1 MKWVNGII
9 LFAVGCMLWVIALG
23 IPDYLR
29 AISPKVL
36 AMAKSEP
43 GLESESS
50 SLLSLHQPG
59 VSQILIRAAQI
70 ARTPD
75 VERLKVSFER
85 YELEY
90 PSHVLQGHAQG
101 VFEPVLTELP
111 REVDNVMEWM
121 MRLSLIHI

>member
-1 MKWVNGII
+1 MKWVHGII
-9 LFAVGCMLWVIALG
+9 LFAAGCMLWVIALG

-29 AISPKVL
+29 AMSPEVL

-75 VERLKVSFER
+75 VERLVVSFER
-85 YELEY
+85 YEVVS
-90 PSHVLQGHAQG
+90 SHVRQGHAQG
-101 VFEPVLTELP
+101 VFEPV
-111 REVDNVMEWM
+111 
-121 MRLSLIHI
+121 